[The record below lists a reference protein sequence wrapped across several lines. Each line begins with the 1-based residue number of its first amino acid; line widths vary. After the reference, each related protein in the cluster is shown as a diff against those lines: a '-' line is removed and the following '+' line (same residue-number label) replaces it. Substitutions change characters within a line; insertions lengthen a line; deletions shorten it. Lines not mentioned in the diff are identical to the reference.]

1 MASGELR
8 VGLIGTQFMGKAH
21 SNAWSQVN
29 HFFPGPV
36 KAVKQAICGRNPERA
51 QDMANTWGWKSIET
65 DWKKLIA
72 RDDIDLID
80 ICTPN
85 NSHAEIAI
93 AALKAGKHVAC
104 EKPLSMDK
112 KEAAEMVKAAQGAK
126 NKVNTV
132 WYNYRRVPALA
143 LAKQLCDEGRLGR
156 IFHVRAVYLQSWI
169 IDPNFPAVWRLDA
182 KTAGSGAHG
191 DLNAHIIDACRFI
204 TGDEITEVVAHAE
217 TFIKE
222 RPSGAMAGG
231 LSASGGG
238 AAKQEMSKVTVD
250 DAVVILA
257 KFKGGAVATF
267 EATRFAQGRKNG
279 NRIEINGEKGAIEF
293 EFEDMN
299 RLKFYD
305 ATAPQKL
312 QGWTDI
318 LVTEGGGVHPYF
330 GNYWPAGHII
340 GYEHTFINQCSDI
353 LAAVAADKGASLQP
367 DFANA
372 AKTQAVL
379 DAALESSAKRAW
391 VSTDL

>member
-1 MASGELR
+1 MAKETELR

-21 SNAWSQVN
+21 SNGWSQVG
-29 HFFPGPV
+29 HFFPSSTKV
-36 KAVKQAICGRNPERA
+36 VKQAICGRNEERA
-51 QDMANTWGWKSIET
+51 KSMAHTWGWNSVET
-65 DWKKLIA
+65 DWRKLIE
-72 RDDIDLID
+72 RKDIDLID

-104 EKPLSMDK
+104 EKPLAMSVD
-112 KEAAEMVKAAQGAK
+112 EAGKMVKAAKDAK
-126 NKVNTV
+126 NLLNTV

-143 LAKQLCDEGRLGR
+143 LAKQLVDEGRIGR
-156 IFHVRAVYLQSWI
+156 VFHVRCVYLQSWI
-169 IDPNFPAVWRLDA
+169 IDPNFPAVWRLDS

-191 DLNAHIIDACRFI
+191 DLNAHIIDAARFI

-222 RPSGAMAGG
+222 RPVGAMAGG
-231 LSASGGG
+231 LSASGS
-238 AAKQEMSKVTVD
+238 ASKKSDMAKVTVD

-257 KFKGGAVATF
+257 KFKGGAVGTF

-279 NRIEINGEKGAIEF
+279 NKIEINGEKGAIEF
-293 EFEDMN
+293 GFEDMN

-305 ATAPQKL
+305 AAADSRL

-318 LVTEGGGVHPYF
+318 MVTEGSHPYA
-330 GNYWPAGHII
+330 GAYWPAGHII

-353 LAAVAADKGASLQP
+353 VAAIASGKAGQMQP

-379 DAALESSAKRAW
+379 DAALESSAERKW
-391 VSTDL
+391 VSTDC